1 MSANEQFF
9 SWCSNSSMFVTNDSN
24 YIRCLFYVAMLL
36 TPAQIKP
43 ESFESR
49 RNIFFFF
56 FLPGVD
62 VSHVY
67 VRAWAL
73 GCFYSHSSTQT
84 FRRALTAS
92 VDSCAEI
99 KCAPQWRNQ
108 IWQSL
113 EEGAGKRCSECGSCH
128 ESRTL
133 ATGLLSSVDAMNPI
147 PLLLVSYLV
156 FMP

>member
-1 MSANEQFF
+1 MS
-9 SWCSNSSMFVTNDSN
+9 
-24 YIRCLFYVAMLL
+24 L
-36 TPAQIKP
+36 TPAQIKRKL
-43 ESFESR
+43 FELR
-49 RNIFFFF
+49 RNIFIFI

-73 GCFYSHSSTQT
+73 GFFHNFISTHT

-92 VDSCAEI
+92 MDSCAEI

-133 ATGLLSSVDAMNPI
+133 ATGLLPSVDAMNPI